1 MTVRTAGTIYFNGN
15 IDYTGGPLEQDI
27 TADFKN
33 SGGNFNVYLQ
43 PSNDFVDVDF
53 YADGSEA
60 PVLEVEYLTNENTRS
75 VKKTF
80 SVAGAMIGQLD
91 PATGEMTVKFTDI
104 TAENS
109 VMGME
114 IGHVYKRSGETF
126 SMGEDFRLNL
136 HEKFVK
142 KSGGDIDATY
152 IYTDAEGEKHGF
164 KDYYYYLNDGN
175 KKTFVEKSAVT
186 VEPDGTL
193 PIRRA
198 ARNTELLRNT
208 GRLRG

>member
-1 MTVRTAGTIYFNGN
+1 M
-15 IDYTGGPLEQDI
+15 
-27 TADFKN
+27 
-33 SGGNFNVYLQ
+33 
-43 PSNDFVDVDF
+43 
-53 YADGSEA
+53 
-60 PVLEVEYLTNENTRS
+60 
-75 VKKTF
+75 KKTF

-193 PIRRA
+193 SYTTGGTEYGVTAEYRTAAGLKAVTVLEGMKTPNCSNSAATSRNSSKMKSRRIK
-198 ARNTELLRNT
+198 T
-208 GRLRG
+208 RLWTTLS